1 MKFGKVN
8 KSTAVNRFVLLS
20 LHRNI
25 TPLAVI
31 TRKTNIKLY
40 ILKSEGEGGGGGVE
54 RAELFAAGKYKNNYH
69 FQKKKKE
76 SKSNHEEFFK
86 KSNQLKVQKT

>member
-69 FQKKKKE
+69 FPKKRKNPSQTTKNFL
-76 SKSNHEEFFK
+76 K
-86 KSNQLKVQKT
+86 NQTN